1 MNNSSSYL
9 KNERNLQQLMQQVE
23 ISDLEQLS
31 ELAKISKLQLFR
43 LQNGL
48 IEKMQLDTLLK
59 ISAALKISLQ
69 ELIEIFSEE
78 PFDEDTLQSEVRSE
92 ESASKIA
99 SLQQEY
105 QTLQQQLERQKESL
119 IEEFQRS
126 SLQAIESW
134 LLQWPTAMAAVEK
147 NPLLPAD
154 RLIKLVHP
162 LENLLKQWQV
172 EPISFV
178 GAEIPFDPQLHQLME
193 GNAESG
199 DLVKVR
205 YVGYRQNEKLL
216 YRAKVSSL
224 VNKI

>member
-1 MNNSSSYL
+1 MNNSSSYP
-9 KNERNLQQLMQQVE
+9 KNERSLQQLMQQVE

-59 ISAALKISLQ
+59 ISAALKISLH

-78 PFDEDTLQSEVRSE
+78 PVAVETLRSEVQSE
-92 ESASKIA
+92 ESANKIA

-105 QTLQQQLERQKESL
+105 QTLLQQLEQQKESL

-126 SLQAIESW
+126 SLQTIESW
-134 LLQWPTAMAAVEK
+134 LVQWPTAIAAVEK
-147 NPLLPAD
+147 NPLLPPD
-154 RLIKLVHP
+154 RLIKLAHP

-205 YVGYRQNEKLL
+205 YVGYRQKEKLL

-224 VNKI
+224 VNQI

>member
-1 MNNSSSYL
+1 MSHSSYL
-9 KNERNLQQLMQQVE
+9 KNERSLQQLMERVE
-23 ISDLEQLS
+23 ISDLERLS
-31 ELAKISKLQLFR
+31 ELAGISKLQLFR

-59 ISAALKISLQ
+59 ISAALQISLDN
-69 ELIEIFSEE
+69 LIKIFSEE
-78 PFDEDTLQSEVRSE
+78 SVDLEALPVKPRSE
-92 ESASKIA
+92 ESAGKIA

-119 IEEFQRS
+119 LEEFQRS
-126 SLQAIESW
+126 SLQTIESW
-134 LLQWPTAMAAVEK
+134 LLQWPTATAAVEK
-147 NPLLPAD
+147 NPNLPAE
-154 RLIKLVHP
+154 RLVKLVHP
-162 LENLLKQWQV
+162 LENLLKQWQL

-205 YVGYRQNEKLL
+205 YVGYRQGEKLL
-216 YRAKVSSL
+216 YRAKVSPL
-224 VNKI
+224 GNKI